1 MKPTEIVM
9 LTGYLRAH
17 FPSQPVDEYTTEALE
32 ELLAPYPA
40 ADCRKAVLQIAERGE
55 KWCAPT
61 DIKAEVKRIRAKR
74 VADFGN
80 PQIPADMDP
89 DDTLAYR
96 RWLRETQR
104 AIADGEQPPEPK
116 AIKGAVPMPPELSS
130 AMESFGRLPADVERA
145 GAAEADG

>member
-1 MKPTEIVM
+1 M

-17 FPSQPVDEYTTEALE
+17 FPSQPVDEFTTEALE

-40 ADCRKAVLQIAERGE
+40 ADCRKAVLNIAERGE

-61 DIKAEVKRIRAKR
+61 EVKAEVKRIRAKR
-74 VADFGN
+74 VADFGV
-80 PQIPADMDP
+80 PEIPRDMDP

-104 AIADGEQPPEPK
+104 AIADGAEVTHPV
-116 AIKGAVPMPPELSS
+116 AIKGAVPMPKELGE
-130 AMESFGRLPADVERA
+130 AMRNFGRLPDDD
-145 GAAEADG
+145 GATA